1 MEYMSGFYPC
11 PCLLGCMEL
20 LLDCMDGL
28 PGCTLSA
35 DAHQLVTDVL
45 MSVVEENCQA
55 DVVSGVGGLQLAVVA
70 WHQVEVLRILELV
83 AVPLDLVLEVDQQH
97 GYVEELLQI
106 VVVPH

>member
-1 MEYMSGFYPC
+1 MEYISDPC

-28 PGCTLSA
+28 PGCRWSA
-35 DAHQLVTDVL
+35 DAQLLVTDVL

-55 DVVSGVGGLQLAVVA
+55 DVGVGGLQLAVVA

-83 AVPLDLVLEVDQQH
+83 PVPLDLVLEVDQQH
-97 GYVEELLQI
+97 EYMGELLQI